1 MVCGRYLWFVLYFM
15 EKKKR
20 VKKKNWWLLWH
31 WQLASFLLW
40 FCAGCF
46 VALCEFPHTASFN
59 FLPLLLWSICK
70 QKERSFSFHWILLG
84 IFFLNF
90 KIWNLGCLISNF
102 KWFLLESLFQIL
114 DLVFFCLLVFLSPF
128 PIEIKFILLLTSL
141 GAAMIFSFFILCCN
155 KYYYSLKKY
164 NSEYR
169 VSVLDINALYAPS
182 TSFVVYFLSWK
193 HSVDLFF
200 QQFLSS

>member
-1 MVCGRYLWFVLYFM
+1 M
-15 EKKKR
+15 
-20 VKKKNWWLLWH
+20 
-31 WQLASFLLW
+31 
-40 FCAGCF
+40 
-46 VALCEFPHTASFN
+46 
-59 FLPLLLWSICK
+59 
-70 QKERSFSFHWILLG
+70 LLG
-84 IFFLNF
+84 IFFLTF

-102 KWFLLESLFQIL
+102 EWFLLESLFQIL

-128 PIEIKFILLLTSL
+128 PIEINFILLLTSL
-141 GAAMIFSFFILCCN
+141 GAAMIFSLFILCCN

-169 VSVLDINALYAPS
+169 VSILDINALYAPS
-182 TSFVVYFLSWK
+182 NSFVVYFLSWK